1 MVRKS
6 AQRRPKTTPK
16 APKGLHRG
24 SILGPFGS
32 FGAFLVHFWP
42 LWAHLGLDFT
52 TLRRARRPKWAPE
65 CPEEAHVGP
74 FGSILVT
81 FEAHLGPFWSILA
94 TFPRLGRSFLHY
106 LSSHLGRAF
115 LHYLFCFSQMNSSA
129 LFVLFFTDVLF
140 GAFRA
145 SRSRLAATGGS

>member
-1 MVRKS
+1 MSITIHAVLYQKS
-6 AQRRPKTTPK
+6 EEISQGVADFNTSVFQTKRSFRSNAKT
-16 APKGLHRG
+16 GLTR
-24 SILGPFGS
+24 
-32 FGAFLVHFWP
+32 
-42 LWAHLGLDFT
+42 HL
-52 TLRRARRPKWAPE
+52 A
-65 CPEEAHVGP
+65 
-74 FGSILVT
+74 
-81 FEAHLGPFWSILA
+81 PFWSILA

-145 SRSRLAATGGS
+145 SRSRLAATGVNEVNNSIPGPKMPTTPV